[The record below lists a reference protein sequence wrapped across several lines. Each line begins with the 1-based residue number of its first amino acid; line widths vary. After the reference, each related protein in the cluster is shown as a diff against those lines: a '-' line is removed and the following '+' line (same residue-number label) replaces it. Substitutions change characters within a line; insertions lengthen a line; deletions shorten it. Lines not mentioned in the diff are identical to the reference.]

1 MLPALPSST
10 ICVSSAVIPI
20 QFVEPPGTM
29 PLIHPAELQPLPVIK
44 PPLPATLLLPPLYVR
59 HRPVLFAA
67 IVSSANGPTTPIAI
81 SDAAPRIDSLST
93 FSNPPADA
101 TTLDA
106 RPPRATACSDAATHV
121 RVCSHQ
127 IDLKILFISYP
138 SRY

>member
-10 ICVSSAVIPI
+10 ICVSSAVSPT
-20 QFVEPPGTM
+20 QSVLLFVTM
-29 PLIHPAELQPLPVIK
+29 PCTQPADLQPSANQPPV
-44 PPLPATLLLPPLYVR
+44 PDVLLLLPLYVK
-59 HRPVLFAA
+59 HTPALFAA
-67 IVSSANGPTTPIAI
+67 IASSANGPTTPIAI